1 MNGEGRE
8 EAAKAELRLTMWPSS
23 GFKKPWASTQTG
35 QFVVFVTQ

>member
-23 GFKKPWASTQTG
+23 CFKKPWASTQTG
-35 QFVVFVTQ
+35 QLFVFVTQ